1 MVVAHGCNIFHPCH
15 NPACVVVVVTKL
27 LLLLI
32 CVIKVVPT
40 IASGSGVSLFFLY
53 WRPNPENITRS
64 FRLNQRQEFYISM
77 YLRTLQISK
86 KLYNVWID
94 KPIWFCGHTNI
105 LLCFRK
111 FIGTILM

>member
-1 MVVAHGCNIFHPCH
+1 MAVIFFIL
-15 NPACVVVVVTKL
+15 VITQLVVVVTKL

-40 IASGSGVSLFFLY
+40 IASGSAVSFFLY
-53 WRPNPENITRS
+53 WRPNPENITCS
-64 FRLNQRQEFYISM
+64 FHLNQRQEFYISM